1 MALFKEELP
10 ERKKKNKLKVSQL
23 SKEIKEVKIFSMPE
37 KSERAYP

>member
-10 ERKKKNKLKVSQL
+10 ERKKNKLKVSQL

-37 KSERAYP
+37 KPERAYP